1 MPRPFRSEIL
11 GLLRRGEDEFAMAQ
25 LQVPG
30 RELCVLRSRLSNH
43 DHDHKWE
50 VSQNVQIQC
59 GEDESSDLFYWA
71 TDAVIPFGKY
81 LCWVDYSK
89 GGIVFCDMF
98 EVFEEMPKI
107 SYLRLPIED
116 RPPRSFRRPF
126 LDRKRSVC
134 VAEGVLKFMNVSRDD
149 GELLG
154 PMEPGTGFTITSHVL
169 KISERGNME
178 WHMDFSIRSV
188 DLWACNIPERLPRCA
203 LMYPVVSMDRPHLLH
218 FLLSEYDENWIE
230 KVSRVT
236 IDISTNAVVSVL
248 PYIGQEDQSEEDADM
263 VELRSRF
270 LQSFLPSEFPKFLNG
285 TRKRKNQ
292 V

>member
-50 VSQNVQIQC
+50 VLQNVQIQC

-89 GGIVFCDMF
+89 GGIVFCD
-98 EVFEEMPKI
+98 VFEEMPKI

-134 VAEGVLKFMNVSRDD
+134 VAEGVLKF
-149 GELLG
+149 
-154 PMEPGTGFTITSHVL
+154 
-169 KISERGNME
+169 
-178 WHMDFSIRSV
+178 
-188 DLWACNIPERLPRCA
+188 
-203 LMYPVVSMDRPHLLH
+203 
-218 FLLSEYDENWIE
+218 
-230 KVSRVT
+230 
-236 IDISTNAVVSVL
+236 
-248 PYIGQEDQSEEDADM
+248 
-263 VELRSRF
+263 
-270 LQSFLPSEFPKFLNG
+270 
-285 TRKRKNQ
+285 
-292 V
+292 